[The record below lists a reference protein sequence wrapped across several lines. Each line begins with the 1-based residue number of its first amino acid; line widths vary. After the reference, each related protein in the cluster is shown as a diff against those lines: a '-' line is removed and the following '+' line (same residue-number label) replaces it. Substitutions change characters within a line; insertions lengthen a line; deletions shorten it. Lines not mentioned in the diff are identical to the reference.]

1 MERNFENL
9 KNEIIKAI
17 KHFDVAMKL
26 YKNDIA
32 SSTNKQKIKLYE
44 RYIDR
49 DFHART
55 EMELVLRKFYSWSEI
70 DELEK

>member
-1 MERNFENL
+1 MDKTFENL

-17 KHFDVAMKL
+17 KHFDFARTM
-26 YKNDIA
+26 YENEI
-32 SSTNKQKIKLYE
+32 SSTTNKQKIKLCE
-44 RYIDR
+44 NYIDR

-70 DELEK
+70 DDLEK